1 MIAYTR
7 NQATVESPGPKPE
20 RNKRGQE
27 LPDGG
32 GLEDSVR
39 QWLQR
44 IGQIPLLS
52 PEQEV
57 QLALAAKQ
65 GCDVSKSR
73 LIESNLRLVVSIAKR
88 YLGRGISL
96 QDLIQ
101 EGNLGLMRAVEK
113 FDPDR
118 GFRFSTYATWWI
130 RQGISRSINE
140 QGRTIR
146 IPVHTMDLVNR
157 LTRTANDLY
166 LQLGR
171 EATCQEL
178 ASALCV
184 SIERLQEIRRNCQ
197 DTVSLEAPIGDS
209 EDGELGEFL
218 ADRSIECPDLVANRA
233 IVRRRIAD
241 LLETLNNKEKAV
253 MLLRY
258 GLADGRAYTLE
269 EVADA
274 FELTRERVRQIEQT
288 SLKKLKHPSRSS
300 RLLEVLE

>member
-1 MIAYTR
+1 MFAYQR
-7 NQATVESPGPKPE
+7 NGATADSLGPDE
-20 RNKRGQE
+20 RSKKSQE
-27 LPDGG
+27 LPEGG
-32 GLEDSVR
+32 ALEDSVR
-39 QWLQR
+39 HWLHR

-52 PEQEV
+52 AEQEV
-57 QLALAAKQ
+57 QLALSAKR
-65 GCDVSKSR
+65 GCEDSKAR

-101 EGNLGLMRAVEK
+101 EGNLGLMRAVDK
-113 FDPDR
+113 FDPER

-130 RQGISRSINE
+130 RQGISRAINE

-157 LTRTANDLY
+157 LARTAHDLFI
-166 LQLGR
+166 QLGR

-178 ASALCV
+178 ASALSV
-184 SIERLQEIRRNCQ
+184 SVERLQEIRRTCQ
-197 DTVSLEAPIGDS
+197 DTISLETPVGDA

-218 ADRSIECPDLVANRA
+218 ADRTLECPELAANRA
-233 IVRRRIAD
+233 FVRRRISD
-241 LLETLNNKEKAV
+241 LLETLNDKEKAV

-258 GLADGRAYTLE
+258 GLADGTAYTLE

-274 FELTRERVRQIEQT
+274 FQVTRERVRQIEQT
-288 SLKKLKHPSRSS
+288 SLKKLKHPSRSC